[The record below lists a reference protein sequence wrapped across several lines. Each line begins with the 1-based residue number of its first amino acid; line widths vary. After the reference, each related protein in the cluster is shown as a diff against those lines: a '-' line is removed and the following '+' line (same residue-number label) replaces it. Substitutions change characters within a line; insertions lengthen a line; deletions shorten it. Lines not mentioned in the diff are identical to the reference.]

1 MASVSTQSA
10 SKPSNP
16 KNSQLTPNDRNAIF
30 HYYMTLNKYFNTNKS
45 ESSTDLDRSTSSR
58 AVKARKRL
66 LNLYTYQFFELITD
80 VNDEVERRTS
90 TDQNAEYLLPQE
102 NLHLKRN
109 QARQKLANLSKKRF
123 LDLVDDLSFEIR
135 RRQYDLDPQFDDP
148 IEEQAD
154 TSEIIEQKENESP
167 TAVNNVGSSTTAT
180 DIEDPERSVS
190 NKPSVQQV
198 NVKKADMDWS
208 DDEEE
213 NINHQT
219 TALPAEAKKEQYSD
233 LELPAGFTRQ
243 NVSVS
248 RSASNDNIGAS
259 VATKPENE
267 NSTFNEKDFALQA
280 ANVSINK
287 RNDEIEKSLQ
297 LKIDDL
303 SNNNSS
309 LATKNLHLS
318 EENAKLRERLDIE
331 VQHKNRLTDELS
343 NNEEIINHLKSQ
355 VESNDKSID
364 NDHYQAKNYINIVSD
379 NKQLSIENEDLKQK
393 ITDLEIANQLLNTSQ
408 GIKTDMF
415 DESNLSNFGAEDN
428 HSQGII
434 PIDYVNDFQSKVVEF
449 SKKVQSYNPQQSNK
463 ELFLSAIKLSDIVTS
478 IVKSVEMQDSKQ
490 LYTEYCILANTS
502 STHLITTLK
511 YQSKFSAIFP
521 KIIIQNALLEILGS
535 LYQLI
540 YKAGCNLDNVGK
552 VHSSP
557 SNMNTTRNLTNTSI
571 SDISNHSANE
581 LENVSKE
588 KHHNEFTDSP
598 VRPLKITQRM
608 SSLPQL
614 DDVEGSANAANT
626 SVNRKHS
633 NTGLFSGMLVTP
645 TQSKA
650 NLNDNLT
657 NTSSKNVKGLSL
669 NLKKETEKAV
679 VGTATAKSN
688 ASKSQGIL
696 NRVKAFEESSFNE
709 GNSMNKDITV
719 GNVSDVSLDTKTH
732 KRTPSKSV
740 QEIDNLQKRNS
751 LQSIED
757 RVSAFGEMKN
767 AKVEKVKSDLR
778 KSTEVKN
785 ESFNESGAGDNSMTS
800 NKSYEPTEEE
810 KDLNNLLHY
819 LENESIEVIS
829 TIQSLLTSIKN
840 PKTTI
845 KELNGESEK
854 IMNVVNKVCVNA
866 MTSVEKNND
875 LKTIGEYIITS
886 LQDCERR
893 MKSLIDTD
901 SKGEYP
907 DKSFKQRLAGI
918 AFDIAK
924 NVKKLVKVVEELSL
938 KKEIAHLDQQ
948 LL

>member
-1 MASVSTQSA
+1 MASVFTQSA
-10 SKPSNP
+10 TKPSNS
-16 KNSQLTPNDRNAIF
+16 KNNQLTPNDRNAIF
-30 HYYMTLNKYFNTNKS
+30 HYYMTLNKYFNTNKLENS
-45 ESSTDLDRSTSSR
+45 PGADRSKSSR

-66 LNLYTYQFFELITD
+66 LNLHTYQFFELITD

-90 TDQNAEYLLPQE
+90 SDQDTEYLLPQE
-102 NLHLKRN
+102 DLHLKRN
-109 QARQKLANLSKKRF
+109 QARQKLANLSLKRF

-148 IEEQAD
+148 VDVQED
-154 TSEIIEQKENESP
+154 TSEVIEPKENDFP
-167 TAVNNVGSSTTAT
+167 AAVNNVGSSTTAT
-180 DIEDPERSVS
+180 DNEEAEKSIT
-190 NKPSVQQV
+190 NKPSVQPV

-208 DDEEE
+208 DDEGEHDNNQIVASNAE
-213 NINHQT
+213 KIN
-219 TALPAEAKKEQYSD
+219 KDFSD
-233 LELPAGFTRQ
+233 LKMPAGFSRQ

-248 RSASNDNIGAS
+248 RSASNDNIGISLDNKADH
-259 VATKPENE
+259 E
-267 NSTFNEKDFALQA
+267 NSTIKEKDLALEA
-280 ANVSINK
+280 ANASINK

-303 SNNNSS
+303 GNKNSS
-309 LATKNLHLS
+309 LATKNQFLS
-318 EENAKLRERLDIE
+318 EENAKIQEKLDLEI
-331 VQHKNRLTDELS
+331 QLKNRLIDELS

-364 NDHYQAKNYINIVSD
+364 NEQYQAKNYINIVSD
-379 NKQLSIENEDLKQK
+379 NKKLSIENEDLKQK
-393 ITDLEIANQLLNTSQ
+393 ITDLEIGNRLLNTSE
-408 GIKTDMF
+408 GIKTDIF
-415 DESNLSNFGAEDN
+415 DEGNVSNFGVEEYF
-428 HSQGII
+428 SQGII
-434 PIDYVNDFQSKVVEF
+434 PIEHVNEFQTIVVDF
-449 SKKVQSYNPQQSNK
+449 SKKVQNYNPQQSNK
-463 ELFLSAIKLSDIVTS
+463 DLFLSAIKLSDIVTN
-478 IVKSVEMQDSKQ
+478 IVKTVEMEDSNQ
-490 LYTEYCILANTS
+490 IYTEYCILANTS

-540 YKAGCNLDNVGK
+540 YKAGCNLNKDSK

-557 SNMNTTRNLTNTSI
+557 NNAQNTRNLANSSI
-571 SDISNHSANE
+571 SDISNHSIKGIDNNTVKAQ
-581 LENVSKE
+581 
-588 KHHNEFTDSP
+588 NEFTDST

-608 SSLPQL
+608 SSLPQI
-614 DDVEGSANAANT
+614 DDIESSTNTNVANA
-626 SVNRKHS
+626 SVHRKHS
-633 NTGLFSGMLVTP
+633 NTGLFTGMLVTS
-645 TQSKA
+645 TKA
-650 NLNDNLT
+650 NADSTENLA
-657 NTSSKNVKGLSL
+657 NNSNKNVKGLSL
-669 NLKKETEKAV
+669 NLKKDAEKSISSV
-679 VGTATAKSN
+679 KQGN
-688 ASKSQGIL
+688 NKSQGVL
-696 NRVKAFEESSFNE
+696 NRVKAFEDSSFSE
-709 GNSMNKDITV
+709 DNSTIKDTTV
-719 GNVSDVSLDTKTH
+719 GNVSDISVDSRQH
-732 KRTPSKSV
+732 KRTPSKSF

-767 AKVEKVKSDLR
+767 AKVEKIKSDLR
-778 KSTEVKN
+778 KSIDTPQENIN
-785 ESFNESGAGDNSMTS
+785 ENAAADKSLDS
-800 NKSYEPTEEE
+800 NRSYEATEEE

-819 LENESIEVIS
+819 LENESIEVIQ

-854 IMNVVNKVCVNA
+854 IMTVVSKVCVNA

-901 SKGEYP
+901 NKGEYP